1 LRQLIDLLFVGI
13 GAGSLY
19 AVSALGL
26 VLVFRS
32 SGVVNFAHGAIAMV
46 GAYAYWD
53 LSANTLH
60 LPGVVAAL
68 IGVLLA
74 AVLGYLVFLIAIR
87 PLTAASNLTKVIATL
102 GVVILLQQAALI
114 HYGTLVRLPPSML
127 PTTQLHVGFVAVGAD
142 RVILL
147 AGSAVLT
154 AVLWYL
160 YRHTRFGL
168 ATSAVAESPRSLAAL
183 GWETDRIRALNWTV
197 GGALAG
203 VTGVLLVPIIGLQTT
218 TFTLLVIPSL
228 AGALIGGMR
237 SFPLTLLGGVLIGA
251 LQALGVNYI
260 SYQGVADAVPF
271 AVIIVVLMLAGRTLP
286 LRSHVRELLPRAGS
300 GRINVT
306 RLGIALVAGVFV
318 ISLVEE
324 NFAVATANSLAAS
337 MVLLSQVVVTGYAG
351 QLSLA
356 QLPLAGVGGLL
367 AGRLVANWH
376 FPFLLAV
383 VAVVVVMVPVGI
395 LVGLPSLR
403 ARGLSLAV
411 ATLGLGVCV
420 NSLILTNASLTGG
433 ALGITVPSQSIFG
446 WSIDSILNPKH
457 YAIACLAAFAL
468 LTVVIA
474 NLRRGRVGRRLLA
487 VRTNERAAAALGINV
502 TAAKLYAFTIGS
514 TVAAVGGVFIVFKNP
529 QLLFTGF
536 DVLASINAVA
546 QGVVGGIGYLVGP
559 VIAAP
564 LQEQGLVNWVTN
576 HFVTSDVDQYLVLAG
591 GFGLLMAVTQNPN
604 GVADVIIHGPGGEKA
619 AKKAKKTA
627 ERAARG
633 PNPVK
638 RALQT
643 VRSSMPRP
651 SIPGLRRDRPTPEQV
666 DEAMLAEAAKR
677 PHLTRGARLT
687 CTDVVVRFGTVTAVD
702 HVSLEVNPGEV
713 VSVIGPNGAG
723 KTTLMDAVTGF
734 VPMAGEVTLEG
745 RALDGLSP
753 HRRARAG
760 IARSFQSLELFED
773 MTVLDNLRAASEPR
787 DAASYLLDLVHP
799 KRGSIS
805 PATAAAIATLRLE
818 PYLHTLPTDLP
829 YGTRHLVSIAR
840 AIATE
845 PAVLLL
851 DEPAAGLDEHERGE
865 VGDVIRLMAE
875 QWRMSIL
882 LIEHDV
888 ALVARVSDRII
899 GLDFGTVIA
908 SGPPATVLADPAVI
922 GAYLGHAGDD
932 GDGDGAP
939 AAEGTGTAQMEAAVR
954 ERRAATP

>member
-1 LRQLIDLLFVGI
+1 MRQFIDLLFVGI

-60 LPGVVAAL
+60 LPGALAAL
-68 IGVLLA
+68 IGVLVA
-74 AVLGYLVFLIAIR
+74 ALVGYLVFLVAMR
-87 PLTAASNLTKVIATL
+87 PLTQASNLTKVIATL

-127 PTTQLHVGFVAVGAD
+127 PTSQLHLGFVALGSD
-142 RVILL
+142 RVLLL

-154 AVLWYL
+154 AVLWYC

-183 GWETDRIRALNWTV
+183 GWETDRIRALNWTI

-203 VTGVLLVPIIGLQTT
+203 AAGVLLVPILGLQTT
-218 TFTLLVIPSL
+218 TFTLLVIPAL

-306 RLGIALVAGVFV
+306 KLGIAVVAGVFL
-318 ISLVEE
+318 ISLIEE
-324 NFAVATANSLAAS
+324 NFAVAMANSLAAS

-376 FPFLLAV
+376 LPFLLAI
-383 VAVVVVMVPVGI
+383 VAVIVVMIPVGI

-433 ALGITVPSQSIFG
+433 ALGISVPPQSIFG
-446 WSIDSILNPKH
+446 YSIDSILNPKH
-457 YAIACLAAFAL
+457 YAIACLVAFTL
-468 LTVVIA
+468 LAVVIA

-487 VRTNERAAAALGINV
+487 VRTNERAAVALGINV
-502 TAAKLYAFTIGS
+502 TAAKLYAFTVGS
-514 TVAAVGGVFIVFKNP
+514 AVAAVGGVFIVFKNP
-529 QLLFTGF
+529 QLLFSGF
-536 DVLASINAVA
+536 DVISSINAVA

-564 LQEQGLVNWVTN
+564 LQSQGIVNWVTG
-576 HFVTSDVDQYLVLAG
+576 HFLASDVDQYLLLAG
-591 GFGLLMAVTQNPN
+591 GFGLMLAVIQNPN
-604 GVADVIIHGPGGEKA
+604 GIADVIIHGPGGDKA
-619 AKKAKKTA
+619 AKRKGK
-627 ERAARG
+627 R

-638 RALQT
+638 RALQAL
-643 VRSSMPRP
+643 RA
-651 SIPGLRRDRPTPEQV
+651 SIPTPSNPLLRRERLTPERA
-666 DEAMLAEAAKR
+666 DEAMLREAATQ
-677 PHLTRGARLT
+677 PHLTRGAKLACR
-687 CTDVVVRFGTVTAVD
+687 DVVVRFGTVAAVD
-702 HVSLEVNPGEV
+702 QVSLEVNPGEV

-723 KTTLMDAVTGF
+723 KTTLMDAITGF
-734 VPMAGEVTLEG
+734 VPMTGEVELEG
-745 RALDGLSP
+745 RPLNGLSP

-773 MTVLDNLRAASEPR
+773 MTVLDNLRCASEPR

-818 PYLHTLPTDLP
+818 PYLHALPTDLP

-845 PAVLLL
+845 PAVLLV
-851 DEPAAGLDEHERGE
+851 DEPAAGLDERERTE
-865 VGDVIRLMAE
+865 VGDVIRLMVE
-875 QWRMSIL
+875 QWKMAVL

-888 ALVARVSDRII
+888 ELVARVSDRIV
-899 GLDFGTVIA
+899 GLDFGKVIA
-908 SGPPATVLADPAVI
+908 AGTPTQVLRDPAVI
-922 GAYLGHAGDD
+922 GAYLGTAERDAEHP
-932 GDGDGAP
+932 AP
-939 AAEGTGTAQMEAAVR
+939 SEDAAVSQ
-954 ERRAATP
+954 